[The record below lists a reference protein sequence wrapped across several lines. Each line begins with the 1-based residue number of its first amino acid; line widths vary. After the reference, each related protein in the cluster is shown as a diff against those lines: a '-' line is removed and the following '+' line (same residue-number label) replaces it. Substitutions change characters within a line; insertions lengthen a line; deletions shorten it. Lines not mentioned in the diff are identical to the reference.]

1 MLAVILNII
10 AIIFSF
16 GTLVFLIYF
25 VKVLKSNQNNDIES
39 AEPKLK
45 KILRAVMLCIV
56 FATAF
61 SIVGIFVK

>member
-10 AIIFSF
+10 PIIFSF

-25 VKVLKSNQNNDIES
+25 VKVLKSNQNNDIDS

-45 KILRAVMLCIV
+45 KILRAAMLCTV
-56 FATAF
+56 FTTAF

>member
-10 AIIFSF
+10 PIIFSF

-45 KILRAVMLCIV
+45 KILRAVMLCTV
-56 FATAF
+56 FTTAF